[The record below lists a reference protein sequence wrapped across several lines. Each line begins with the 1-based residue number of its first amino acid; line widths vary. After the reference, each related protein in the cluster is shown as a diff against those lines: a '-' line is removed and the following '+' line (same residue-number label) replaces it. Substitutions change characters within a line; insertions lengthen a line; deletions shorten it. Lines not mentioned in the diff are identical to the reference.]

1 MNVVEIL
8 EHILKRSDLV
18 NLPTE
23 VVILKPNDGKWT
35 QAKEVQTTKVS
46 IKFSD
51 NTFSVLVKEKEFRV
65 VVSYCDIGGIRFV
78 YIDDPS
84 KQIIFDVELPPPF

>member
-1 MNVVEIL
+1 MNVLEIL

-18 NLPTE
+18 NLPAE
-23 VVILKPNDGKWT
+23 VIVLKPSEGKWT
-35 QAKEVQTTKVS
+35 QAKEVQKTNVS

-51 NTFSVLVKEKEFRV
+51 NTFSLLVKEKEFRV
-65 VVSYCDIGGIRFV
+65 VMSYCDISGIRFV
-78 YIDDPS
+78 FIDDPN